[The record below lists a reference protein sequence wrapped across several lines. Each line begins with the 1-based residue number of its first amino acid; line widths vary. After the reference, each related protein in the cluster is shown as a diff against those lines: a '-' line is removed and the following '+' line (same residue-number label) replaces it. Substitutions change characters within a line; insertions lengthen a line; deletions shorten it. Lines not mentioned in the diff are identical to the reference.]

1 MDRAEKTS
9 NYAASIAVVSMS
21 LMGIIFFVFAEPI
34 VKAFLD
40 ADPDVVSKGV
50 SFIKITAPSFG
61 FMGVQLALIGT
72 LRGSGNT
79 VESMIFTIIGIW
91 LIQFPFAW
99 IVSNMESM
107 GYLGIW
113 WSFPVSYVLP
123 AIITFIWYKTG
134 AWKNKRVIG

>member
-1 MDRAEKTS
+1 
-9 NYAASIAVVSMS
+9 
-21 LMGIIFFVFAEPI
+21 
-34 VKAFLD
+34 
-40 ADPDVVSKGV
+40 
-50 SFIKITAPSFG
+50 
-61 FMGVQLALIGT
+61 
-72 LRGSGNT
+72 
-79 VESMIFTIIGIW
+79 MIFTIIGIW